1 MADNKLDFIIQNID
15 KLITSADVHE
25 IKENIDPDYSFLIG
39 ISISD
44 VFCSAKSILDQVKIK
59 GTELIPEKFEAVNIM
74 SSSSVQPNKRFFS
87 LFKPVKTSGDEIVIK
102 FHDPDWAANYNL
114 QIQVLLANNPEKLID
129 VLLG

>member
-1 MADNKLDFIIQNID
+1 MAENKLDFIIQNID
-15 KLITSADVHE
+15 KVITSTDVHE
-25 IKENIDPDYSFLIG
+25 IKETLDHDYAYLIG

-44 VFCSAKSILDQVKIK
+44 VFCSRKSILDQVKIK
-59 GTELIPEKFEAVNIM
+59 GAELISEKFEAIHIM

-87 LFKPVKTSGDEIVIK
+87 LFKAVKTSGDEIIIK
-102 FHDPDWAANYNL
+102 FHDPDWAADYNL